1 MDTLTIDKKKLLSMW
16 NKSIKNEMDIIY
28 EFIED
33 IEDQLYKKKDI
44 KNPDNELIS
53 ESSFKKLIWR

>member
-16 NKSIKNEMDIIY
+16 YKSIKNEMDVIY

-33 IEDQLYKKKDI
+33 IEDQLYKKKDMSE
-44 KNPDNELIS
+44 PDNELIS